1 MKLPPPSNILPVLAF
16 LCAGLLLLQLRAIEH
31 SLSVI
36 ANKKTV
42 ISMPENSVFLL
53 SENEPKA
60 LLPRPKW
67 NGKGVKIR

>member
-1 MKLPPPSNILPVLAF
+1 MTTQQLAIALRSLIVGF
-16 LCAGLLLLQLRAIEH
+16 SLILLLQLRAIEH

-42 ISMPENSVFLL
+42 ISMPETSVFLL

-60 LLPRPKW
+60 LLPKPKW
-67 NGKGVKIR
+67 NGREVKVR